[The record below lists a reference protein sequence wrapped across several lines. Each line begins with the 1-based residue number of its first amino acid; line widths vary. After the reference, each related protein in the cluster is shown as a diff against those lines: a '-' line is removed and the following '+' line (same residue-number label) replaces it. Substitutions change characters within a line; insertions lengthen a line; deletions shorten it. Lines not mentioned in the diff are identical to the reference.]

1 MEHVK
6 CIGTFSLHIL
16 VFVFVLKVV
25 FVFDVVIGTAF
36 ALNILFKVP
45 VWAGVLFT
53 GLSTLLLLG
62 LQRYGVIFN
71 FILWCQE
78 NFHLLPYLFIYYV
91 SIELNWWL
99 EGSGE
104 EVGNVDSRAGIHN
117 GRVLLCRNE
126 LCEASGFKGDKGHVN
141 PQTQRF
147 DRHHWCHCA
156 FWCSGHAVRSPFFYM
171 ILKLLF

>member
-71 FILWCQE
+71 FIL
-78 NFHLLPYLFIYYV
+78 
-91 SIELNWWL
+91 
-99 EGSGE
+99 
-104 EVGNVDSRAGIHN
+104 
-117 GRVLLCRNE
+117 
-126 LCEASGFKGDKGHVN
+126 
-141 PQTQRF
+141 
-147 DRHHWCHCA
+147 
-156 FWCSGHAVRSPFFYM
+156 
-171 ILKLLF
+171 